1 MLRKTPSGLQELP
14 VPLKK
19 VLQAKSPDL
28 ELKPGDIIF
37 IPVSLG
43 KSIASHTA
51 QTALGLAAG
60 AAIYTF

>member
-1 MLRKTPSGLQELP
+1 
-14 VPLKK
+14 
-19 VLQAKSPDL
+19 L
-28 ELKPGDIIF
+28 EPGDIIF

-43 KSIASHTA
+43 KSIASKTA